1 MHWASSIGDNVKQ
14 LIDRPDDVYCLRLHR
29 GRVYYASESIMKA
42 AAHCAK
48 KQLCS
53 FGTCIGKFT
62 KSNKFRLLVSSL
74 NILSPYAKHKIWLK
88 PNAEQQFLYGN
99 HVLKQGLGRITEGT
113 ERYDGLIVYSMSD
126 MPLGFGVAGKSTS
139 DCRRAD
145 PRDIVCLRQAD
156 VGEYL
161 RHEDQVV

>member
-1 MHWASSIGDNVKQ
+1 MKQ
-14 LIDRPDDVYCLRLHR
+14 LIDRPDGTYCFRLHR
-29 GRVYYASESIMKA
+29 SRVYYASEAVMKA
-42 AAHCAK
+42 AAHCAR

-62 KSNKFRLLVSSL
+62 KTSKFRLQVTAL
-74 NILSPYAKHKIWLK
+74 NIISPYAKNKIWLK

-113 ERYDGLIVYSMSD
+113 ERYQGVVVFSMSD

-145 PRDIVCLRQAD
+145 PRDIVCLHQAD

-161 RHEDQVV
+161 RDEAGIV